1 MDPDEAMLDCED
13 KMEKTIGFLKDE
25 YRTIRTG
32 RASTGLVENL
42 KVDYYGTPTP
52 LKQLAGIAAPEA
64 RLIVIKPYDRG
75 SLGEIERA
83 ILKSDLG
90 ITPQSDGKLIR
101 LAVPPLSEE
110 NRKKLAHKVKDMAE
124 QQRISL
130 RAVRHGAIKQM
141 EELEDEGK
149 ITEDDLHKY
158 REEIQELLKKYEE
171 EIGKVLKAKTDEIME
186 V

>member
-1 MDPDEAMLDCED
+1 MDPDEVMLECED
-13 KMEKTIGFLKDE
+13 KMEKTITFLKDE

-32 RASTGLVENL
+32 RASTGLVENI
-42 KVDYYGTPTP
+42 KVEYYGSPTP
-52 LKQLAGIAAPEA
+52 LKQLAGVAVPEA
-64 RLIVIKPYDRG
+64 RLIVIKPYDRT

-83 ILKSDLG
+83 ILKSELG
-90 ITPQSDGKLIR
+90 ITPQSDGKVIR

-110 NRKKLAHKVKDMAE
+110 NRKKLAHQVKDMAE

-130 RAVRHGAIKQM
+130 RSIRHGAIKQM
-141 EELEDEGK
+141 EEMEDAGK

-158 REEIQELLKKYEE
+158 KEEIQEFLKKYEE